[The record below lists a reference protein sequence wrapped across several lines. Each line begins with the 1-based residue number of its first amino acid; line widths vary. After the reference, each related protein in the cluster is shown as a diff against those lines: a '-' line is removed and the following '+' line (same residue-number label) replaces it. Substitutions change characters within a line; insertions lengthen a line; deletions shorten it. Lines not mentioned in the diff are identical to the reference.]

1 MPLMKSTHKKYTS
14 KDWLEVAI
22 ITRTSKLNIF
32 MWVGFD

>member
-1 MPLMKSTHKKYTS
+1 MPLMKPTHKKYTS
-14 KDWLEVAI
+14 RDCLEAAI